1 MDQDTPSF
9 VDRRQVRRAFS
20 RAASGYDEEAFVA
33 REVMGRM
40 AERLDYV
47 KLEPGRIVDLG
58 CGTGTAQALL
68 KQRFPQAQYLG
79 LDNSLPMLSAA
90 QSKLGLASGRLRLPS
105 WLGGS
110 SRTQPQLVAADATA
124 LPLPQGSC
132 GLLWSNL
139 LLHWLDDPLPALKEI
154 HRVLEVGGLLMF
166 ATLGPDTLKE
176 LRAAFGDGYAH
187 TQRFIDM
194 HDWGDML
201 VGCGFADPVMDM
213 EMLTLTYPDFDALV
227 RELKATGD
235 TCAMHGRRPGLTGKG
250 VWQEARRAF
259 DAKRQEGRAPVTLEI
274 VYGHAWKSQPKTTA
288 DGRSVIR
295 FDLPRRGV

>member
-1 MDQDTPSF
+1 MGQDTPSF

-20 RAASGYDEEAFVA
+20 RAAPGYDEEAFVA

-47 KLEPGRIVDLG
+47 RLEPTRVVDLG
-58 CGTGTAQALL
+58 CGTGAAQPLL

-79 LDNSLPMLSAA
+79 LDASLPMLNAA
-90 QSKLGLASGRLRLPS
+90 QAKLGLAPGRLRLPS

-110 SRTQPQLVAADATA
+110 SRSHPQLVAADATA

-132 GLLWSNL
+132 SLLWSNL
-139 LLHWLDDPLPALKEI
+139 LLHWLDDPLPALKEM

-176 LRAAFGDGYAH
+176 LRSAFSDGYAH
-187 TQRFIDM
+187 AQRFIDM

-235 TCAMHGRRPGLTGKG
+235 TCAMHARRPGLMGKG
-250 VWQEARRAF
+250 VWEAARQAF
-259 DAKRQEGRAPVTLEI
+259 DAKRKDGRASVTLEV
-274 VYGHAWKSQPKTTA
+274 VYGHAWKAQPKTTA
-288 DGRSVIR
+288 DGRAVIR
-295 FDLPRRGV
+295 FDPPRRGA

>member
-1 MDQDTPSF
+1 MPQDAPTF

-20 RAASGYDEEAFVA
+20 RAATHYAEEAFVA

-40 AERLDYV
+40 AERLDYI
-47 KLEPGRIVDLG
+47 KLEPARILDLG
-58 CGTGTAQALL
+58 CGTGAAQPLL
-68 KQRFPQAQYLG
+68 KQRFPQAQWLG
-79 LDNSLPMLSAA
+79 LDASQPMLKAA
-90 QSKLGLASGRLRLPS
+90 RSDLGLTPNRLRLPS
-105 WLGGS
+105 WLGGT
-110 SRTQPQLVAADATA
+110 SRTAPQLAVADATA
-124 LPLPQGSC
+124 LPLAVASC

-139 LLHWLDDPLPALKEI
+139 LLHWLDDPLPALKEM

-166 ATLGPDTLKE
+166 ATFGPDTLKE
-176 LRAAFGDGYAH
+176 MRGAFSDGYAH

-201 VGCGFADPVMDM
+201 VASGFADPVVDM

-235 TCAMHGRRPGLTGKG
+235 TCAMSARRPGLTGKG
-250 VWQEARRAF
+250 VWQAARQAF
-259 DAKRQEGRAPVTLEI
+259 DARRQDGRAAVTLEI
-274 VYGHAWKSQPKTTA
+274 VYGHAWKTPPKTTA

-295 FDLPRRGV
+295 FDPPRRGA